1 MSVFLSVSKKM
12 GITFLL
18 IPNVEMVLVVIDGLV
33 MIIISWIIYQYI

>member
-1 MSVFLSVSKKM
+1 MSVSKKKW

-18 IPNVEMVLVVIDGLV
+18 LPNVRMVLVVIDGLV